1 MFSFNLLPQLYQHH
15 TMRWLLLR
23 HIHHGLLWCT
33 SAAAIIAIIMVGL
46 GWYIQRSLNQENIR
60 LQETLSQPVLN
71 QISTS
76 VHTVNQRI
84 AALRSIQQQHHT
96 VVPLIAEIFRLFP
109 NNVTLTS
116 VDIMFANERIAITG
130 VARDRNAL
138 KMLQEAFED
147 NTTFVIDQFPFEE
160 FAQANEIP
168 FEIVLKMNANDF
180 QLDDLSL

>member
-1 MFSFNLLPQLYQHH
+1 MFSFNLLPQLYQRR

-33 SAAAIIAIIMVGL
+33 SAAAVIAIIIVGM
-46 GWYIQRSLNQENIR
+46 GWYIQRSLSEENVR
-60 LQETLSQPVLN
+60 LQKALSQPVLN

-76 VHTVNQRI
+76 VHIVNQRI

-96 VVPLIAEIFRLFP
+96 VVPLIVEIFRSFP
-109 NNVTLTS
+109 NDVTLTS
-116 VDIMFANERIAITG
+116 VDISLGNERITLSG